1 MFHEQRN
8 DGPAESSQ
16 AQPFQAAPGT
26 SAGVRFPVVN
36 PFLRPQPREL
46 WGFWPTVI
54 LGLVYLIFSHTVVPF
69 IYWAAPLE
77 WIGEAAGFHAWD
89 YQDPD
94 GLYQNIA
101 TTIMVAACLP
111 VIVFMTRVQRFPL
124 REYCHLDR
132 LRLKPVL
139 LCLVLMVGLAW
150 ATHEFFRL
158 AGLFKGGSH
167 GYSYHMYVTS
177 GWPVLEFVCSVLMA
191 PFIEEVFWRG
201 FIFKGICESKA
212 GPLAAIAITSLFW
225 AAQHTQYSLAGRGDI
240 FIMGLFLATVRYLT
254 RSTTLTIF
262 LHGAYNSY
270 IFVSILMLVEFGIK
284 LP

>member
-1 MFHEQRN
+1 
-8 DGPAESSQ
+8 
-16 AQPFQAAPGT
+16 
-26 SAGVRFPVVN
+26 
-36 PFLRPQPREL
+36 
-46 WGFWPTVI
+46 
-54 LGLVYLIFSHTVVPF
+54 
-69 IYWAAPLE
+69 
-77 WIGEAAGFHAWD
+77 
-89 YQDPD
+89 
-94 GLYQNIA
+94 
-101 TTIMVAACLP
+101 
-111 VIVFMTRVQRFPL
+111 
-124 REYCHLDR
+124 
-132 LRLKPVL
+132 
-139 LCLVLMVGLAW
+139 
-150 ATHEFFRL
+150 
-158 AGLFKGGSH
+158 
-167 GYSYHMYVTS
+167 
-177 GWPVLEFVCSVLMA
+177 MA